1 MTYNMSLQKET
12 IMSINIEM
20 TPQMNSYYIL

>member
-1 MTYNMSLQKET
+1 MTYNMSLQKEI